1 MTMPNG
7 HPNVDFPDDVE
18 NALILLRRCLTD
30 LRIEIEAA
38 HDDAL
43 RSMIE
48 EHLNQT
54 KFRVATDEQ
63 LRFAYCQAAEAE
75 HYFQQTHRAMVNK
88 LAAGVTKMPVP
99 NGDDLSWL

>member
-1 MTMPNG
+1 MAIPNA
-7 HPNVDFPDDVE
+7 HPDVYFPDDVE
-18 NALILLRRCLTD
+18 SALILLRRCLTD
-30 LRIEIEAA
+30 LRIEIEPA

-48 EHLNQT
+48 EYLKQT

-75 HYFQQTHRAMVNK
+75 HYFQQTHRAMVDR
-88 LAAGVTKMPVP
+88 LAVGISKIRVADGEELP
-99 NGDDLSWL
+99 W